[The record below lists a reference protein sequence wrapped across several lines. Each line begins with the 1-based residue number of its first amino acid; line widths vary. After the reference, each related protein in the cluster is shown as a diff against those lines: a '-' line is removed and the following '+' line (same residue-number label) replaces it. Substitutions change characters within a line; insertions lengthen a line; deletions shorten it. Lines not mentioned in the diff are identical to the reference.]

1 MNQEVMDDY
10 YFQFILK
17 KLKKDVIH
25 SLNENDL
32 IKNIENINEI
42 ITNEVNIYFR
52 TNEITFKDKEN
63 EKIKQSKTHLYR
75 DRTQYKYRLA
85 LYEEGEDMCKAR
97 IWNCGM
103 GGQCSRK
110 GIIDGFCKGHAEPKN
125 GPGKE
130 GWWLG
135 TIDKP
140 RPRKPVNHT
149 GKLHKWIGEE

>member
-17 KLKKDVIH
+17 KLKKDVIVT
-25 SLNENDL
+25 LNENEN
-32 IKNIENINEI
+32 IENIENINDI
-42 ITNEVNIYFR
+42 ITDEVNIYFR
-52 TNEITFKDKEN
+52 TNEITFKGEGEEN

-75 DRTQYKYRLA
+75 DRTQYKDR
-85 LYEEGEDMCKAR
+85 ENMCKAR
-97 IWNCGM
+97 VWNCGM

-110 GIIDGFCKGHAEPKN
+110 GIMDGFCKGHAEPKN

-130 GWWLG
+130 EWWLG

-140 RPRKPVNHT
+140 RPRNPVNHT
-149 GKLHKWIGEE
+149 GKIHIWID